1 MTRTDALLAELAA
14 RHGNRQPFL
23 TAVRPMVER
32 ILAPGLED
40 TLRIHL
46 LELLAETCER
56 DTAIRVHSEA
66 ARAGFADLFERL
78 KAMVLALGKRR

>member
-32 ILAPGLED
+32 ILAPDLAD
-40 TLRIHL
+40 SLRIHL

-56 DTAIRVHSEA
+56 DTTIRVHTEA
-66 ARAGFADLFERL
+66 ARAGWAEFFTRL
-78 KAMVLALGKRR
+78 EAMVLALGKRG